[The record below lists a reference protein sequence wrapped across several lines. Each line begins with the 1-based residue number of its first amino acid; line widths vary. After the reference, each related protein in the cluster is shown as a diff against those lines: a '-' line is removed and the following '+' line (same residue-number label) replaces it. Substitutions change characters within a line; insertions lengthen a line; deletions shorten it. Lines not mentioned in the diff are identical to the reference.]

1 MSTKT
6 RAFTLLELLVSVGI
20 IVLLASITLVG
31 LRGVRASAN
40 RANSTNALRMIMRG
54 YAGYSVDSNQQLMP
68 GYMST
73 EALILLGITANA
85 PDGEPLDDPT
95 KTRPD
100 PNDASSYVW
109 RLSPY
114 LDNEWKTLFI
124 DYRSNEL
131 LAHLSGE
138 ILGSIYGPG
147 SADAGNGELG
157 VGLIPAFGLNSI
169 YVGGDDVH
177 GDGDITSRNPWNPTV
192 PSDILAAT
200 RLSEVK
206 NPAKLIVFAPTVHW
220 GEVVDPRSPLLTDP
234 PMTSLA
240 FGYSELRPP
249 FILLD
254 RDNPDSDNRQQ
265 WHMERT
271 FTKLDGDFNADDG
284 EGRPIGGGV
293 PVARWGKDLIP
304 TGRLD
309 GSVITDDL
317 QQLAQDAERRNW
329 SPHATGLFS
338 N

>member
-1 MSTKT
+1 MSKQT

-20 IVLLASITLVG
+20 IVLLASITLIG

-68 GYMST
+68 GYMKLDT
-73 EALILLGITANA
+73 LILLGITANA
-85 PDGEPLDDPT
+85 PDGKPLAD
-95 KTRPD
+95 RA
-100 PNDASSYVW
+100 DASSYVW
-109 RLSPY
+109 RLAPY

-124 DYRSNEL
+124 DYRSKEL
-131 LAHLSGE
+131 VALLWEETLTG
-138 ILGSIYGPG
+138 IYGPG
-147 SADAGNGELG
+147 SADPGGGKLG
-157 VGLIPAFGLNSI
+157 VSLIPAFGLNSI

-177 GDGDITSRNPWNPTV
+177 CGNDIARDRNPWNPAI

-206 NPAKLIVFAPTVHW
+206 NPAKLIVFAPTVHF
-220 GEVVDPRSPLLTDP
+220 GEVLDPRVPLVTDASI
-234 PMTSLA
+234 TSLA
-240 FGYSELRPP
+240 FGYAELRPP
-249 FILLD
+249 FIQLD
-254 RDNPDSDNRQQ
+254 RDDPDSRQKQ
-265 WHMERT
+265 WHMAQT
-271 FTKLDGDFNADDG
+271 FTLLDGNFSASDN
-284 EGRPIGGGV
+284 ETRPIGGGV

-317 QQLAQDAERRNW
+317 QQLAQDEEGRNW